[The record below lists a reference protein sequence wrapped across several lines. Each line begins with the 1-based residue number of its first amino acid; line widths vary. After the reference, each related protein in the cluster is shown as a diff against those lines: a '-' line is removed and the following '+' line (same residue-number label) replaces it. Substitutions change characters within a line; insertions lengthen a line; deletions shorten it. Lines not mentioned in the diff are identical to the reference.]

1 LFQKFVPSAPI
12 FLFSVHS
19 SIENAASIIGML
31 IATFTIDAVGAPPFI
46 FHKWNINIGS
56 LNGFSIFIEAALSLF
71 RSLIGSFLS

>member
-31 IATFTIDAVGAPPFI
+31 IATFTIDAVGAPLLFFI
-46 FHKWNINIGS
+46 SGI
-56 LNGFSIFIEAALSLF
+56 LTLAASMV
-71 RSLIGSFLS
+71 SVFLLKQP